1 VSASEVTYRK
11 ATLDDVSTIVALL
24 MDDPLGA
31 GREDPDDLAPY
42 ARAFAQIA
50 TDPHQVLAVA
60 ERDGVVVG
68 TLQLT
73 TIPGLSRR
81 GTTRAQVEGVRVR
94 ADERGT
100 GLGTQ
105 LIEWAVEEAR
115 RQGCALIQLTSDS
128 SRAGA
133 HRFYERLGF
142 TASHVGFKR
151 EL

>member
-1 VSASEVTYRK
+1 MSASEVTYRK

>member
-100 GLGTQ
+100 GLGKQ